1 MSWKI
6 KTRKT
11 CLLCGSKI
19 KTKRFRTFCSGGC
32 RVLFHSRKHAKQSV
46 AWQRNKQDKIASVP
60 SPGKVKC
67 LVCNRWYV
75 QVGTHIRQRHKMS
88 ARQYRELY
96 DLPVKRGILPTWFR
110 IVKASQVTKKALSN
124 LKHGKKFWYKPGDI
138 RAKTKTGWSGQSK
151 KLNKLSQDIY
161 PH

>member
-1 MSWKI
+1 MSWKV

-11 CLLCGSKI
+11 CLQCDGPI
-19 KTKRFRTFCSGGC
+19 KTKRFRIFCSGEC
-32 RVLFHSRKHAKQSV
+32 RMLYHSRKHAKQS
-46 AWQRNKQDKIASVP
+46 AQWLRDKQDRLALIASP
-60 SPGKVKC
+60 DKVKC

-75 QVGTHIRQRHKMS
+75 QVGTHIRQRHGMS

-124 LKHGKKFWYKPGDI
+124 LKQGKKFWYVDGDI
-138 RAKTKTGWSGQSK
+138 RAKTKTGWSGQSR

-161 PH
+161 PR